1 MAIPAVL
8 AAILKPLLGNGL
20 NLVGNAVIAKGKDW
34 VENKLGVELKPDMT
48 ADEIIQFA
56 KLYDPLPMHL
66 SAEGGKDTVHAS
78 LISSGVL
85 TIALKQRLIMSIER
99 NTAIIG
105 AVRIDNQQ
113 FLKPVRPGDDLT
125 MKQVCTGTRRSRS
138 RPDRG
143 LLFCEFRLTNQKGE
157 MVFSSDDTV
166 MVRRKPAD

>member
-1 MAIPAVL
+1 MTSHS
-8 AAILKPLLGNGL
+8 
-20 NLVGNAVIAKGKDW
+20 KDIRDVAPGPV
-34 VENKLGVELKPDMT
+34 VERFLDDYREGDIQQAGPITVT
-48 ADEIIQFA
+48 ADEIIEFA
-56 KLYDPLPMHL
+56 ERYDPLPMHL
-66 SAEGGKDTVHAS
+66 SAEGGQDTVHDS

-85 TIALKQRLIMSIER
+85 TIALKQRLIMCIER

-143 LLFCEFRLTNQKGE
+143 LLFWEFRLTNQKGE

>member
-1 MAIPAVL
+1 MNTNSEDIRDVAPGPV
-8 AAILKPLLGNGL
+8 
-20 NLVGNAVIAKGKDW
+20 
-34 VENKLGVELKPDMT
+34 VERFLDDYREGDIQQARPISVT

-56 KLYDPLPMHL
+56 KRYDPLPMHL
-66 SAEGGKDTVHAS
+66 SAEGGQDTVHES

-113 FLKPVRPGDDLT
+113 FLKPVRPGDELS
-125 MKQVCTGTRRSRS
+125 MHQVCTGTRRSRS

-143 LLFCEFRLTNQKGE
+143 LLTWAFTLTNQKGE
-157 MVFSSDDTV
+157 TVFSSDDTV
-166 MVRRKPAD
+166 MVRCRPAD

>member
-1 MAIPAVL
+1 MTSDPEDIRDVVPGPVVERF
-8 AAILKPLLGNGL
+8 LGEYREGDIQQAGPIT
-20 NLVGNAVIAKGKDW
+20 V
-34 VENKLGVELKPDMT
+34 T
-48 ADEIIQFA
+48 ADEIVRFA
-56 KLYDPLPMHL
+56 ERYDPLPMHL
-66 SAEGGKDTVHAS
+66 SAADGQETIHDS

-113 FLKPVRPGDDLT
+113 FLKPVRPGDELI
-125 MKQVCTGTRRSRS
+125 MYQLCKGTRDSKS

-143 LLFCEFRLTNQKGE
+143 LMFWEFALSNQKGDI
-157 MVFSSDDTV
+157 VLSSDDTV

>member
-1 MAIPAVL
+1 M
-8 AAILKPLLGNGL
+8 NT
-20 NLVGNAVIAKGKDW
+20 NSKDIRDVAPGPV
-34 VENKLGVELKPDMT
+34 VERFLDDYHEGDIQEAGPISVT

-113 FLKPVRPGDDLT
+113 FLKPVRPGDDLS
-125 MKQVCTGTRRSRS
+125 MHQVCTGTRRSKS

-143 LLFCEFRLTNQKGE
+143 LLTWAFTLTNQNGE
-157 MVFSSDDTV
+157 TVFSSDDTV
-166 MVRRKPAD
+166 MVRRKPGD